1 MSEQFLTA
9 FRDLSYK
16 SRGINESAL
25 KGDRTAGC
33 YTGKKKGICSDY
45 MRTSGQLPVGNYSN
59 FNTNKS
65 NPIYLEGRPFKEPH
79 TEC

>member
-16 SRGINESAL
+16 SREIIESSL

-33 YTGKKKGICSDY
+33 YTAKKRD
-45 MRTSGQLPVGNYSN
+45 L
-59 FNTNKS
+59 F
-65 NPIYLEGRPFKEPH
+65 
-79 TEC
+79 